1 MNLASDRNVQLTAD
15 SHNYF
20 HPYAAPDG
28 QTLVFSSDRGGLPQ
42 AIWRM
47 NRNGGAAKQLS
58 ASFGI
63 YPIVSGDGK
72 WVLYLGRKDGDYGLL
87 KVPFEGGTAQFV
99 GEKRQ
104 MLYPIGD
111 SSDGKL
117 VAGLESNDRDS
128 TWRILMIPI
137 EGGPP
142 AKVSSWIHSEPELE
156 NAMPRLSP
164 DQKQILFVGYKDGV
178 ENLWTQDFGGRGIRQ
193 LSHFSDPEKI
203 FDFAIASDGRIA
215 VSRGTRTS
223 DIVLINGPH

>member
-1 MNLASDRNVQLTAD
+1 VRA
-15 SHNYF
+15 
-20 HPYAAPDG
+20 
-28 QTLVFSSDRGGLPQ
+28 
-42 AIWRM
+42 
-47 NRNGGAAKQLS
+47 S
-58 ASFGI
+58 ASTQLFQTM
-63 YPIVSGDGK
+63 GK

-87 KVPFEGGTAQFV
+87 KVPFEGGSAQFV

-104 MLYPIGD
+104 MLYPIGG

-128 TWRILMIPI
+128 TWRILMIPV

-156 NAMPRLSP
+156 DTMPRLSP

-193 LSHFSDPEKI
+193 LSHFTDPKKI
-203 FDFAIASDGRIA
+203 FDFAMASDGRIA
-215 VSRGTRTS
+215 VSRGTSTS
-223 DIVLINGPH
+223 DNRPDQ